1 MLRSDRA
8 SSGRTITVFDEE
20 QTPWLPV
27 DTIIGEELVPATDA
41 ALNDLASMAKRI
53 KRVTL
58 WGTSVLIGLTLG
70 LWLLTIADGNRVV
83 ARIVAGGAAVTAL
96 LVVVQRRGLW
106 HGDSRWSGWY
116 GKLIV
121 EPDLPAYSQFVL
133 HQVQAGKRRVRYLR
147 GQSGMPKQLSVELLR
162 GPFGPLIL
170 SSDPQVQSLA
180 LWDMLGGDRL
190 SIEVGKAIET
200 TIENRA
206 AGNREPVLEET
217 VSTVP
222 VRIDNGSISSASEP
236 SYPPALLALSPSGTT
251 PKDIADFAAEI
262 APAPTPPFVPD
273 PRLTMDASLLIK
285 ILEKAYPMEIR
296 GRVDEL
302 TVDAMMV
309 ANELYRELN
318 PQQIKPLVG
327 WVTQCLKS
335 ANGVPV
341 LLQSVTGQGASRT
354 PYVPVH
360 QKIAE
365 AGYPKVGRRENSDSS
380 EWMAQAF
387 TGRYTSIRETLD
399 TAEGQV
405 GAL

>member
-1 MLRSDRA
+1 MVDERSR
-8 SSGRTITVFDEE
+8 R
-20 QTPWLPV
+20 WLPV
-27 DTIIGEELVPATDA
+27 DTIIGAELVPATDA
-41 ALNDLASMAKRI
+41 ALKDLASTAKRI

-58 WGTSVLIGLTLG
+58 WGASVLIGFAVG
-70 LWLLTIADGNRVV
+70 LWLMTIARENGGV
-83 ARIVAGGAAVTAL
+83 ADIVAGVAAFTAL
-96 LVVVQRRGLW
+96 LVVDQRW
-106 HGDSRWSGWY
+106 HFWQGDARWLGWY
-116 GKLIV
+116 AMPIAD
-121 EPDLPAYSQFVL
+121 PDLPAYSRSVL
-133 HQVQAGKRRVRYLR
+133 HQLQAGERRARYFR
-147 GQSGMPKQLSVELLR
+147 GQSGDPRKLPFTLLR

-180 LWDMLGGDRL
+180 IWDMLGGDRL
-190 SIEVGKAIET
+190 SVEVSEANQMPS
-200 TIENRA
+200 ENRA
-206 AGNREPVLEET
+206 AGSAEPVLPKV

-222 VRIDNGSISSASEP
+222 VGIGNDAQSSDAEPSEP
-236 SYPPALLALSPSGTT
+236 PAQLPLSPSSTT
-251 PKDIADFAAEI
+251 QKDIGESAGEI
-262 APAPTPPFVPD
+262 APAPDLPFVPD

-285 ILEKAYPMEIR
+285 ILEKAYPKEIR